1 LATDE
6 EINTRR
12 GAVVKNMNLR
22 FGRFGVIV
30 ALVLMIGAA
39 LPLAAQDGTYI
50 RVQADPSTAGLFIDG
65 KYVGSAENF
74 HISIPYA
81 VSPGEHKIKLVDPR
95 YEDYETTITAEAGKT
110 TKFNF
115 KMTAKP
121 APQPPFGQIR
131 TIQGA
136 SKYTGVYLNTQ
147 YVGHVDEFSNK
158 FQRLLVPPGSYTIR
172 FENPETGATYEE
184 SITISAN
191 QTTTINLVGKG
202 V

>member
-1 LATDE
+1 M
-6 EINTRR
+6 
-12 GAVVKNMNLR
+12 KNMNLKL
-22 FGRFGVIV
+22 GRFGVIL
-30 ALVLMIGAA
+30 ALVLMIGAI
-39 LPLAAQDGTYI
+39 LPLMAQDEAKI

-74 HISIPYA
+74 HISNSYV
-81 VSPGEHKIKLVDPR
+81 VSPGEHTIRLVDPR
-95 YEDYETTITAEAGKT
+95 FEDYETKVTAEAGKT
-110 TKFNF
+110 KKFNF
-115 KMTAKP
+115 KMTAKA

-136 SKYTGVYLNTQ
+136 NKFTGVWLNAQ
-147 YVGHVDEFSNK
+147 YVGHVDEFSNV
-158 FQRLLVPPGSYTIR
+158 FQRLLVPPGSYLIR

-191 QTTTINLVGKG
+191 QTTTINLVGRD